1 MGLSFAGPNT
11 VNNSRMN
18 GGKLDG
24 CCVWVG
30 REDDERNW
38 LYFMQTTIT
47 SSAVELRRRQ
57 SSILT
62 KWTTTGCPPRIPQ
75 GRTHSVSLPACL
87 PVHPESDGPQ
97 QQRLMMNSHFP
108 LSDYQY
114 CCAFYAAQLDKGTI
128 RLTFFMT
135 NIIDIFPGLLN
146 IYIIGGK
153 LATTEEQQFLCGAS
167 DCCDGKTFNYDA
179 VH

>member
-18 GGKLDG
+18 GGELDG

-87 PVHPESDGPQ
+87 PASASWD
-97 QQRLMMNSHFP
+97 RRT
-108 LSDYQY
+108 
-114 CCAFYAAQLDKGTI
+114 AA
-128 RLTFFMT
+128 
-135 NIIDIFPGLLN
+135 
-146 IYIIGGK
+146 
-153 LATTEEQQFLCGAS
+153 AAS
-167 DCCDGKTFNYDA
+167 DDELPLPSVWLLVLLCFLRGTTRQGNNQINFFYDQYYRYFPRIIKYLYYWR
-179 VH
+179 